1 MLKKIIA
8 RYIAQAEKHASGL
21 FELRGKV
28 TMTRNTEDAL
38 RVDAATVPVASEQ
51 ADAAD
56 EKFQQ
61 AEQLVALHLDAA
73 YQYLVAVARIFRL
86 LLGNKPSPLWAA
98 AGWGDHSLR
107 TPTTEDLI
115 LAHLLK
121 LKVFLTEHPERQIAD
136 SQIQLTPAR
145 CEALYEAL
153 RISISGDTD
162 PDHQQDANRIR
173 GRAHYKSEAQK
184 ADQTLLLAEKA
195 LERRLRSFRAE
206 FDDVVQDP
214 LSPYYTTVGLPR
226 PGETHAPGPVLN
238 VRLTPL
244 GQGQMQIEADPTPT
258 ADHYVF
264 RLQVMGIDAR
274 PRYLG
279 SNGQPNFLAK
289 ELPAGKTVSV
299 IMAAVSEENQQG
311 PASEPVQAVV
321 T

>member
-1 MLKKIIA
+1 MA
-8 RYIAQAEKHASGL
+8 RL
-21 FELRGKV
+21 FR
-28 TMTRNTEDAL
+28 T
-38 RVDAATVPVASEQ
+38 P
-51 ADAAD
+51 
-56 EKFQQ
+56 
-61 AEQLVALHLDAA
+61 
-73 YQYLVAVARIFRL
+73 
-86 LLGNKPSPLWAA
+86 LGPKPSPLWAA

-136 SQIQLTPAR
+136 AQIQLTPAR

-173 GRAHYKSEAQK
+173 GRAHYKTEAQK

-279 SNGQPNFLAK
+279 SNGQPDYIAKKQPVGATLAIQ
-289 ELPAGKTVSV
+289 VV
-299 IMAAVSEENQQG
+299 AVNESGQQS
-311 PASEPVQAVV
+311 PASEPVQIVV